1 MSWLLHNYYE
11 DREWDFGKNIVEIAK
26 AVFGAMGCIST
37 PFIEANGYFQEKRKG
52 KSKKGYY
59 ILLGVL
65 IAIPSVGI
73 LGMLLSSA
81 DAVFADLIDGVFHN
95 IAFSGQ
101 WFGVLGML
109 FFGFFSSY
117 CGMRYL
123 SARKQPPKEG
133 TMIQQ
138 EPVIAIT
145 FTSLLT
151 LMYLLFSGIQIIYLF
166 LGYGTLPEG
175 MTYATYARTGFFQL
189 LFVCFINLL
198 LVLEIKKYFKSK
210 GVLRGLLLTICGC
223 TFIMISSSVYRML
236 LYIEAYQLTFL
247 RVFVLVALSVISLMM
262 IGVVISLYSTKF
274 PLFRYGLVLI
284 SVIYIGFSFSHV
296 DYFIA
301 TYNLEHMTEDTKAE
315 TLSYIGTLSTDA
327 APAIMNYLNQE
338 NELKE
343 EILDARKVIKAGDP
357 QVLYS
362 ASEDISWCL
371 WYIERTN
378 EVTENV
384 GIRTFNLSHYIA
396 ANMQW

>member
-1 MSWLLHNYYE
+1 M
-11 DREWDFGKNIVEIAK
+11 
-26 AVFGAMGCIST
+26 
-37 PFIEANGYFQEKRKG
+37 
-52 KSKKGYY
+52 Y
-59 ILLGVL
+59 I
-65 IAIPSVGI
+65 
-73 LGMLLSSA
+73 
-81 DAVFADLIDGVFHN
+81 D
-95 IAFSGQ
+95 
-101 WFGVLGML
+101 
-109 FFGFFSSY
+109 
-117 CGMRYL
+117 
-123 SARKQPPKEG
+123 
-133 TMIQQ
+133 
-138 EPVIAIT
+138 
-145 FTSLLT
+145 
-151 LMYLLFSGIQIIYLF
+151 
-166 LGYGTLPEG
+166 
-175 MTYATYARTGFFQL
+175 
-189 LFVCFINLL
+189 
-198 LVLEIKKYFKSK
+198 
-210 GVLRGLLLTICGC
+210 
-223 TFIMISSSVYRML
+223 
-236 LYIEAYQLTFL
+236 AYQLTFL

-262 IGVVISLYSTKF
+262 IGVVISLYYTKF

-315 TLSYIGTLSTDA
+315 ILSYIGTLSTDA